1 MASTLTTESRSSLR
15 DKRNAVPLLLSSFP
29 APPSHIPSSPFTPL
43 GTPLSAPLGT
53 PLSALF
59 GSPLSAPHSASA
71 LGPPPTLPPSSPL
84 PPVPGPSPI
93 SDHDTLLFITAAR
106 SRRASKLSVTSSSG
120 YSRRNSTATLASNA
134 SSAAPSLSSS
144 AGATPA
150 DSSLR
155 SLRSYPSNGSLSAY
169 ARHADKSPMFEP
181 RICEEDPAELTR
193 LSLDEIPAPSPAPD
207 LSDDEKVLELG
218 LPPSL
223 TRRARH
229 SANDSISSI
238 DMRDLPPLHEDE
250 IDAPVSAPPVLRSHS
265 SHASDLYASA
275 RKPTSINKALP
286 PLPPD
291 SRTPDE
297 PATFPRSDSPDI
309 KTILA
314 TTPRPH
320 RKSSTSCLSGRSRSP
335 SRSRSQPRRAPL
347 RRHVSEGLPS
357 ARRREGELRRTSE
370 ASLPVPARGG
380 RPESP
385 TGLAYARNAW
395 VEDSFVS
402 DYGVLLDGTGTPMDV
417 VDGEEARLE
426 RELDGSGSD
435 TDSSIDIHT
444 PLPNLM
450 LRHGLLSPNSKLLPQ
465 ASRVGTPSLSNG
477 RPGSLLS
484 VASKVDSVMTKSG
497 LYKDGRDTAKRR
509 HRHRDGK
516 LLRGGIGLTT
526 GLGWSDSE
534 DEDAPSPLTHKL
546 SANTLK
552 RKSTPSAFRSPH
564 PLSRIGSATGL
575 SALAKDGRPR
585 ELSRS
590 PCPQDRRVSSSSAA
604 SSTAGVPS
612 RTSVS
617 SLRST
622 SSAGR
627 LAAGTLGYIHEREET
642 LESTSSTSSASVSMP
657 VTPVGYDG
665 PGLSPILGSR
675 NGRTM
680 QRPKL
685 DAGLAFMG
693 RSVSGGSNLAATP
706 SSLPSAR
713 TPSVP
718 RPLKLPQVHAQS
730 GIRHARDGAY
740 QPTLSASSM
749 SSIGS
754 MKSLERPRVSGELQR
769 LSRSVL
775 SGVPRSGVPSTTHST
790 PAPRSVSMTAHTP
803 TRQPVRTTSLPQR
816 GAPAPS
822 PEIKQK
828 PRTGTGMVYRSSSA
842 SAPAPRASMM
852 RMPSSSRLR
861 AAANLNAEVGIAL

>member
-1 MASTLTTESRSSLR
+1 
-15 DKRNAVPLLLSSFP
+15 
-29 APPSHIPSSPFTPL
+29 
-43 GTPLSAPLGT
+43 
-53 PLSALF
+53 
-59 GSPLSAPHSASA
+59 
-71 LGPPPTLPPSSPL
+71 
-84 PPVPGPSPI
+84 
-93 SDHDTLLFITAAR
+93 
-106 SRRASKLSVTSSSG
+106 
-120 YSRRNSTATLASNA
+120 
-134 SSAAPSLSSS
+134 
-144 AGATPA
+144 
-150 DSSLR
+150 
-155 SLRSYPSNGSLSAY
+155 
-169 ARHADKSPMFEP
+169 
-181 RICEEDPAELTR
+181 
-193 LSLDEIPAPSPAPD
+193 
-207 LSDDEKVLELG
+207 
-218 LPPSL
+218 
-223 TRRARH
+223 
-229 SANDSISSI
+229 
-238 DMRDLPPLHEDE
+238 
-250 IDAPVSAPPVLRSHS
+250 
-265 SHASDLYASA
+265 
-275 RKPTSINKALP
+275 
-286 PLPPD
+286 
-291 SRTPDE
+291 
-297 PATFPRSDSPDI
+297 
-309 KTILA
+309 
-314 TTPRPH
+314 
-320 RKSSTSCLSGRSRSP
+320 
-335 SRSRSQPRRAPL
+335 
-347 RRHVSEGLPS
+347 
-357 ARRREGELRRTSE
+357 
-370 ASLPVPARGG
+370 
-380 RPESP
+380 
-385 TGLAYARNAW
+385 
-395 VEDSFVS
+395 
-402 DYGVLLDGTGTPMDV
+402 MDV

-465 ASRVGTPSLSNG
+465 ASRVGTPSLANG

-484 VASKVDSVMTKSG
+484 VASIADSVMTKSG

-534 DEDAPSPLTHKL
+534 DEGAPSPLTHQL
-546 SANTLK
+546 SANALK
-552 RKSTPSAFRSPH
+552 RKATPSAFRSPH
-564 PLSRIGSATGL
+564 PLSRIGSATSL

-590 PCPQDRRVSSSSAA
+590 PF
-604 SSTAGVPS
+604 PS

-642 LESTSSTSSASVSMP
+642 LDSTSSASSASVSMP

-665 PGLSPILGSR
+665 PGPSPILGSR

-693 RSVSGGSNLAATP
+693 RS
-706 SSLPSAR
+706 
-713 TPSVP
+713 
-718 RPLKLPQVHAQS
+718 S

-749 SSIGS
+749 GSIGS
-754 MKSLERPRVSGELQR
+754 MRSLERPRVSGELQR

-816 GAPAPS
+816 GAPASS